1 MIMAVSR
8 KTAEQQR
15 AAMMALMEAQRGP
28 DPVLDVRTDIA
39 SRDVANK
46 PRKRHNKHADVATAP
61 ASFRLPITVLKELE
75 DYSWDNRVSRAE
87 VVAQALREFFSK
99 RK

>member
-1 MIMAVSR
+1 MAVSR

-15 AAMMALMEAQRGP
+15 AAMMALMEA
-28 DPVLDVRTDIA
+28 LTW
-39 SRDVANK
+39 SRSGFGCQDRYSIKRDAANK